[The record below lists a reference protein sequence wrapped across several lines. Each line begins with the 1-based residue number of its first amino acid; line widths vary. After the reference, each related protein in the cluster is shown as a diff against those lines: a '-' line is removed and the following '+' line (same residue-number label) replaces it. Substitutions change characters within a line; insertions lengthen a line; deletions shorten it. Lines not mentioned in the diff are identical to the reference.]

1 MSSNLKNCLGRERY
15 SPRHEVESRSWSTN
29 YVKGVDLGCHRDYG
43 IERVDI
49 CMEVGTTIV
58 SLLRRAATSLT
69 CWRVK
74 VRMIIMIASHG
85 EDHVNTENTSAICKL
100 HR

>member
-1 MSSNLKNCLGRERY
+1 
-15 SPRHEVESRSWSTN
+15 
-29 YVKGVDLGCHRDYG
+29 
-43 IERVDI
+43 
-49 CMEVGTTIV
+49 MEVGTTIV